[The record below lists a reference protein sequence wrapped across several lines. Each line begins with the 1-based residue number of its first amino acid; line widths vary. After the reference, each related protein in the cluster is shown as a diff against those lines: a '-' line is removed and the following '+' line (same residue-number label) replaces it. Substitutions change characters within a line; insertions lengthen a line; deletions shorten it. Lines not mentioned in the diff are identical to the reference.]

1 MLMLSLLACAPT
13 ATGTIVLETS
23 GNRTSTEEQWWRF
36 DDQGRP
42 LRLDSRDGDERGE
55 ESWTYGAHAHPTAW
69 EWTRAGDGGRTDY
82 TLDADGR
89 LIEMVVGGPS
99 GIVETWTYE
108 GQTTTWQRSR
118 HEVPSLRVETVNDN
132 HRPLT
137 ETTWQWGA
145 DDWNPP
151 RVETW
156 TWTGDDAT
164 TVLEQN
170 GEVIGT
176 GHEARDEGDR
186 LIARGLS
193 TGAQTSYDHA
203 WSWENGLLVEELLQ
217 VLVPAEEGE
226 EGEEVGMETHRWL
239 TRDAGL
245 LVGIEGTGFDSEQSW
260 TWTETWEVDVNPP
273 TEARTWRW

>member
-118 HEVPSLRVETVNDN
+118 HEVPSLRVETVNYNPEWYLISLQGSEMDAFA
-132 HRPLT
+132 
-137 ETTWQWGA
+137 GA
-145 DDWNPP
+145 VDLAEARASEGDYTGAAEACRELAASSDDP
-151 RVETW
+151 RVRQDMYGRASYFSMSLNDAR
-156 TWTGDDAT
+156 TGQKVSSANT
-164 TVLEQN
+164 PFLARLYWAEGRALEN
-170 GEVIGT
+170 S
-176 GHEARDEGDR
+176 GD
-186 LIARGLS
+186 
-193 TGAQTSYDHA
+193 
-203 WSWENGLLVEELLQ
+203 
-217 VLVPAEEGE
+217 
-226 EGEEVGMETHRWL
+226 
-239 TRDAGL
+239 
-245 LVGIEGTGFDSEQSW
+245 IEG
-260 TWTETWEVDVNPP
+260 
-273 TEARTWRW
+273 ARRAYTTAANLNAAR